1 MKVEGKVSHLLS
13 IQRAGFDFLKSITT
27 RSPKVTIPPTL
38 LHFLGDRKAISEEA
52 YLETEEFYS
61 DVAKAY
67 QNELRFLAER
77 GANYVQ
83 LDDTNLAYLCDPKMR
98 EGAR

>member
-13 IQRAGFDFLKSITT
+13 IQRADFNFLKSIAT
-27 RSPKVTIPPTL
+27 RTPKVTIPPTI
-38 LHFLGDRKAISEEA
+38 LHFLGGRKAISVEA
-52 YLETEEFYS
+52 YPEMEEFYS

-77 GANYVQ
+77 GANYV
-83 LDDTNLAYLCDPKMR
+83 
-98 EGAR
+98 